1 DPSNA
6 NGWSGAQTLFTGSI
20 SGSGTGPIDQTIIGD
35 GTNMYLF
42 FAGDNG
48 KIYRASMPIG
58 NFPGSFGSSYTQ
70 IMSDS
75 TNNLFEG
82 VEVYKVA
89 NQNQYLMIV
98 EAIGSNGRY
107 FRSYTSASLNGS
119 WTAQATSES
128 RPFAG
133 KANSG

>member
-1 DPSNA
+1 
-6 NGWSGAQTLFTGSI
+6 
-20 SGSGTGPIDQTIIGD
+20 
-35 GTNMYLF
+35 MYLF

-82 VEVYKVA
+82 VEVYKV
-89 NQNQYLMIV
+89 QGQSQYLMLV
-98 EAIGSNGRY
+98 EAIGANGRY
-107 FRSYTSASLNGS
+107 FRSFTASGLGGTWAPQAGSSIIWRSSISSSAYPCSAWICITRRAPSIASAWL
-119 WTAQATSES
+119 A
-128 RPFAG
+128 
-133 KANSG
+133 

>member
-1 DPSNA
+1 S
-6 NGWSGAQTLFTGSI
+6 SVQTLFTGSI

-35 GTNMYLF
+35 GSNMYLF

-58 NFPGSFGSSYTQ
+58 NFPGNFGSSYTQ
-70 IMSDS
+70 IMSDT

-89 NQNQYLMIV
+89 GQNQYLMLV
-98 EAIGSNGRY
+98 ASIGSNGGH
-107 FRSYTSASLNGS
+107 FRSSTSSSPRGQLRAR
-119 WTAQATSES
+119 A
-128 RPFAG
+128 
-133 KANSG
+133 